1 LRWGVF
7 GSGINCQFLPTDLTF
22 HDKDSLFLK
31 RTTCFE
37 RIVRLAEVKPEL
49 QLKVEL
55 V

>member
-1 LRWGVF
+1 
-7 GSGINCQFLPTDLTF
+7 LTF
-22 HDKDSLFLK
+22 DDKDSLFLK

-49 QLKVEL
+49 QLKFEL